1 MFVVWFMC
9 FCEVGGCAGAGAAG
23 EELRLCIGIGTVKA
37 GGCGGAME
45 DSLLLAVLLMERE
58 LARVSIIISITP
70 YSTPPITPSL
80 PSTRHHRELYK
91 SPEAYCEGRIL

>member
-1 MFVVWFMC
+1 MFGLCASVRWAGVL
-9 FCEVGGCAGAGAAG
+9 VLVLRGRSYGCALVLGRLRRAAV
-23 EELRLCIGIGTVKA
+23 EERWKI
-37 GGCGGAME
+37 
-45 DSLLLAVLLMERE
+45 SLLLAVLLMERE
-58 LARVSIIISITP
+58 LARVSIIITITP

>member
-1 MFVVWFMC
+1 MSNVWFMC

-45 DSLLLAVLLMERE
+45 DFAAAGGIAYGTRIGSRLHHDLHHPLLYSPYYPL
-58 LARVSIIISITP
+58 TP
-70 YSTPPITPSL
+70 KYTPP
-80 PSTRHHRELYK
+80 
-91 SPEAYCEGRIL
+91 